1 MEHQMA
7 NLGGGGGR
15 GEFPLLSENIMGP
28 RRPKM
33 QNVINT
39 SSSDH
44 SEKVLYRNPVLHST
58 ENVLYQILL
67 KFIGISLKHRL

>member
-1 MEHQMA
+1 MA
-7 NLGGGGGR
+7 NLGGGEGR
-15 GEFPLLSENIMGP
+15 GGGNSLSENIMGP

>member
-7 NLGGGGGR
+7 NLGGGR
-15 GEFPLLSENIMGP
+15 GEFPLLSENIMGS

-39 SSSDH
+39 STSSDH
-44 SEKVLYRNPVLHST
+44 SEEVLYSNPVLHST